1 MDRIPISSDNC
12 GQRDLRG
19 NIRELTMR
27 WLSSDPIR
35 VGDFVLPLRP
45 VVGVL
50 AAVVVLMGINALLD
64 DDCDRAEHGLARPE
78 PGGATGY
85 PRPADR
91 YPAVASG
98 EAGYRPNP
106 SAQSRVS
113 WQRDGAGAA
122 PVPIDDAPWG
132 AAAFFGGPHF
142 TPGTNGYPPDD
153 WVGGDQPPQ
162 AFRGDRPFGYRGAAP
177 APAAYHGYRFR
188 DEENPTDQRSGY
200 WADPDAY
207 RFRPLSDQER
217 ERLHE
222 DAAERLM
229 APYVGAPSLYNDLT
243 GSYGDVPAWQSAPE
257 RPDVSRTW

>member
-1 MDRIPISSDNC
+1 
-12 GQRDLRG
+12 
-19 NIRELTMR
+19 MR

-35 VGDFVLPLRP
+35 VGDFDLPLRP

-50 AAVVVLMGINALLD
+50 AAVVALMGINALLD
-64 DDCDRAEHGLARPE
+64 DDSDRAERGLAQ
-78 PGGATGY
+78 PGPSGATGY

-91 YPAVASG
+91 HPAVASG
-98 EAGYRPNP
+98 DARYRADT
-106 SAQSRVS
+106 SARPRVFR
-113 WQRDGAGAA
+113 QRDTDWAA
-122 PVPIDDAPWG
+122 PMPIDEAPKG
-132 AAAFFGGPHF
+132 AVPFFGGPHYA
-142 TPGTNGYPPDD
+142 PGTSGYPPDN
-153 WVGGDQPPQ
+153 WVGDDQLPG
-162 AFRGDRPFGYRGAAP
+162 AFRNDRPFGYRGAAP

-188 DEENPTDQRSGY
+188 DEENPTDQRSAY
-200 WADPDAY
+200 WADRDAY
-207 RFRPLSDQER
+207 RFRPLNNQER